1 MKRLI
6 LVCIL
11 AIASIQAF
19 AQVEN
24 NPETIPPGSKV
35 YIEPMDRFENY
46 ISAAF
51 DKKKVPLYVV
61 ADRNQAD
68 FEIKGTAEVRKAGWA
83 KTIFGTGRPAVN
95 ASIQVINIKTSIV
108 AYSPAEAQR
117 QVTDL
122 VASLKQR
129 HHPQAG

>member
-1 MKRLI
+1 
-6 LVCIL
+6 
-11 AIASIQAF
+11 
-19 AQVEN
+19 
-24 NPETIPPGSKV
+24 
-35 YIEPMDRFENY
+35 MDRFENY